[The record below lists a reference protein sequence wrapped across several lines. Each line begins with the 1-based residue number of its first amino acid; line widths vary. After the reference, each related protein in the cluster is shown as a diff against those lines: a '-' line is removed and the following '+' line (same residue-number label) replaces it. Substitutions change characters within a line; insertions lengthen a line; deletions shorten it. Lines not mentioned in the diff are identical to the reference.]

1 MNERKQTLKND
12 IKDVFHI
19 CDTYDDTI
27 KYAVLPIISAIEDSL
42 NRDFLLESEKG
53 SFYFAFDTSELTRG
67 SLKERY
73 EAYKIAKETGWLSIN
88 EIRTKEDYDV
98 IDGMDIVGMSL
109 GDVLYDIKNKK
120 YFTPNTGSVT
130 EIGGDNK

>member
-1 MNERKQTLKND
+1 M
-12 IKDVFHI
+12 
-19 CDTYDDTI
+19 
-27 KYAVLPIISAIEDSL
+27 
-42 NRDFLLESEKG
+42 
-53 SFYFAFDTSELTRG
+53 
-67 SLKERY
+67 KE
-73 EAYKIAKETGWLSIN
+73 AGWLSIY

-98 IDGMDIVGMSL
+98 IDGMDVVGMSL